1 VLRRALTSRSTLLEG
16 HMMASNKLLATYL
29 NDHFAGASAGSEL
42 AQKIGSEN
50 SEGPLGTFL
59 SELARDI
66 EQDRK
71 TLAGLMDRLGIEKD
85 PIKEFSGW
93 ILEKFSRLKL
103 SDQMTGSSDLKRLL
117 EFETLSLGIE
127 GKLSMWQ
134 ALKEVSGSYPELADT
149 DLDDLA
155 KRAEDQRA
163 TLEGHRLVVA
173 KAALSG

>member
-1 VLRRALTSRSTLLEG
+1 
-16 HMMASNKLLATYL
+16 
-29 NDHFAGASAGSEL
+29 
-42 AQKIGSEN
+42 
-50 SEGPLGTFL
+50 
-59 SELARDI
+59 
-66 EQDRK
+66 
-71 TLAGLMDRLGIEKD
+71 RLGIEKD